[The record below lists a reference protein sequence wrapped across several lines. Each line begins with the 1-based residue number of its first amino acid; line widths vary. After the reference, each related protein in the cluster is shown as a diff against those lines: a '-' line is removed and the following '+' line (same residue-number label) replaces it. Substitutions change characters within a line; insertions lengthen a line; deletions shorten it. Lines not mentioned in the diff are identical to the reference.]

1 MNNHKDFLFNLN
13 MFKPKISKKNVYN
26 NQETC
31 VKNKASIKW
40 VQTNPKFKTFNQ
52 IYYTAGDYQ
61 DFDKYGLLPLIYYLS
76 EKKNPKNLKDLNI
89 HLKNNTSDIFK
100 LYKEIDYVSCLNT
113 FNYIFHKLKKGIFV
127 IIQNNEL
134 KLYLPFSNAHY
145 KNNWYKNIYFT
156 EEEKKLIKNNDYD
169 KIKDKLKN
177 YSIDFMKKYP
187 DQFKGHSI
195 NFYREKWHAN
205 NCMFRNQYPEYEG
218 DLNTNVFKNMFDE
231 LVKHRTIPDVQF
243 FINYRDFPILKK
255 NLTEPYN
262 HLFNSNNVKIEKE
275 FQYKKFCPIFS
286 QSITNDFADLLM
298 PTNDDW
304 VMATSKYFTDGCTSS
319 YNKQSFDKMNLDW
332 KTKKN
337 ICVFRGSATGCGITL
352 ENNMRLKAAQLSL
365 EHENILD
372 AGITDWK
379 ARPKKY
385 SDSPIQIIN
394 PDDFQFKKAL
404 PLTRAEQSNYKY
416 ILDIEGYVSAFR
428 LSSELRM
435 RSVILLVDS
444 DYKLWYSQWLVPYEH
459 FVPVKKDLSDLI
471 EIIQWCIKH
480 DKECSK
486 IAENAYTFYEKYL
499 TKDGIF
505 DYLQKKMNTIYLNR
519 NLKNPLVLKK
529 VKKNVAIIVCYR
541 DSGNGLRKKQK
552 DLFIKIINRIFPE
565 LFNFH
570 LYIIEQSIEGAFNI
584 GKLKNIGFEIAC
596 KNDKYDHFIF
606 SDVDMI
612 PDYDLLKYY
621 QKKFDIPV
629 TLAATGT
636 RYSTKNKTSGKP
648 FIGGALSITKK
659 IFEKING
666 YPNNMRG
673 WGGEDDSLFIRLV
686 ENKLYKLGY
695 PKEGSVIDI
704 EEDEKGKT
712 LSLDEKLK
720 KLDSDKERE
729 NLKLEKLL
737 IDIDT
742 WKKNGLSNLD
752 YNILKTHKVND
763 MTTQITVDLLYN
775 EEERK
780 YPFLFPK
787 GETFKNNSNY
797 KKFKKDTY
805 DTLNTYYHQIL
816 IEHI

>member
-1 MNNHKDFLFNLN
+1 
-13 MFKPKISKKNVYN
+13 
-26 NQETC
+26 
-31 VKNKASIKW
+31 
-40 VQTNPKFKTFNQ
+40 
-52 IYYTAGDYQ
+52 
-61 DFDKYGLLPLIYYLS
+61 
-76 EKKNPKNLKDLNI
+76 
-89 HLKNNTSDIFK
+89 
-100 LYKEIDYVSCLNT
+100 
-113 FNYIFHKLKKGIFV
+113 
-127 IIQNNEL
+127 
-134 KLYLPFSNAHY
+134 
-145 KNNWYKNIYFT
+145 
-156 EEEKKLIKNNDYD
+156 
-169 KIKDKLKN
+169 
-177 YSIDFMKKYP
+177 
-187 DQFKGHSI
+187 
-195 NFYREKWHAN
+195 
-205 NCMFRNQYPEYEG
+205 
-218 DLNTNVFKNMFDE
+218 
-231 LVKHRTIPDVQF
+231 
-243 FINYRDFPILKK
+243 
-255 NLTEPYN
+255 
-262 HLFNSNNVKIEKE
+262 
-275 FQYKKFCPIFS
+275 
-286 QSITNDFADLLM
+286 M

-304 VMATSKYFTDGCTSS
+304 VMASSKYFTDKCSTA
-319 YNKQSFDKMNLDW
+319 YNKQSFDKMNVDW

-337 ICVFRGSATGCGITL
+337 ICVFRGSATGCGMTL

-365 EHENILD
+365 EHNKILD
-372 AGITDWK
+372 VGITDWK

-385 SDSPIQIIN
+385 SDGPVQIIN
-394 PDDFQFKKAL
+394 PNDFQFQKAL
-404 PLTRAEQSNYKY
+404 PLSRSEQSNYKY
-416 ILDIEGYVSAFR
+416 ILNIDGYVSAFR

-435 RSVILLVDS
+435 RSVILLVES

-459 FVPVKKDLSDLI
+459 YVPVKKDLSNLI
-471 EIIQWCIKH
+471 DVIQWCIKH
-480 DKECSK
+480 DKDCSK

-505 DYLQKKMNTIYLNR
+505 DYLQSKMNTIYLNR
-519 NLKNPLVLKK
+519 NVKNPLVLKK

-552 DLFIKIINRIFPE
+552 DLFIQIMNRILPE

-659 IFEKING
+659 LFEKING

-686 ENKLYKLGY
+686 ENKLFKLGY

-704 EEDEKGKT
+704 EEDEKGKILT
-712 LSLDEKLK
+712 LNEKLK

-752 YNILKTHKVND
+752 YNILKTHKINEL
-763 MTTQITVDLLYN
+763 TTQITVDLLYN

-797 KKFKKDTY
+797 KKFKKNTY
-805 DTLNTYYHQIL
+805 DTLNTYYHQII
-816 IEHI
+816 IEYM

>member
-1 MNNHKDFLFNLN
+1 
-13 MFKPKISKKNVYN
+13 
-26 NQETC
+26 
-31 VKNKASIKW
+31 
-40 VQTNPKFKTFNQ
+40 
-52 IYYTAGDYQ
+52 
-61 DFDKYGLLPLIYYLS
+61 
-76 EKKNPKNLKDLNI
+76 
-89 HLKNNTSDIFK
+89 
-100 LYKEIDYVSCLNT
+100 
-113 FNYIFHKLKKGIFV
+113 
-127 IIQNNEL
+127 
-134 KLYLPFSNAHY
+134 
-145 KNNWYKNIYFT
+145 
-156 EEEKKLIKNNDYD
+156 
-169 KIKDKLKN
+169 
-177 YSIDFMKKYP
+177 
-187 DQFKGHSI
+187 
-195 NFYREKWHAN
+195 
-205 NCMFRNQYPEYEG
+205 
-218 DLNTNVFKNMFDE
+218 
-231 LVKHRTIPDVQF
+231 
-243 FINYRDFPILKK
+243 
-255 NLTEPYN
+255 
-262 HLFNSNNVKIEKE
+262 
-275 FQYKKFCPIFS
+275 
-286 QSITNDFADLLM
+286 
-298 PTNDDW
+298 
-304 VMATSKYFTDGCTSS
+304 
-319 YNKQSFDKMNLDW
+319 
-332 KTKKN
+332 
-337 ICVFRGSATGCGITL
+337 
-352 ENNMRLKAAQLSL
+352 
-365 EHENILD
+365 
-372 AGITDWK
+372 
-379 ARPKKY
+379 
-385 SDSPIQIIN
+385 
-394 PDDFQFKKAL
+394 
-404 PLTRAEQSNYKY
+404 
-416 ILDIEGYVSAFR
+416 
-428 LSSELRM
+428 M
-435 RSVILLVDS
+435 RSVVLIVES
-444 DYKLWYSQWLVPYEH
+444 DYKLWYSHLLVPYEH

-480 DKECSK
+480 DKECFK
-486 IAENAYTFYEKYL
+486 IAENAYKFYEKYL

-505 DYLQKKMNTIYLNR
+505 DYLQHKMNTIYLNR

-541 DSGNGLRKKQK
+541 DSGDGLRKKQK
-552 DLFIKIINRIFPE
+552 DLFIKIMNRILPE

-584 GKLKNIGFEIAC
+584 GKLKNIGFKIAC

-612 PDYDLLKYY
+612 PDYDLLSYY

-704 EEDEKGKT
+704 EEDEKGKI

-752 YNILKTHKVND
+752 YNVLKTHKVNEL
-763 MTTQITVDLLYN
+763 TTQITVDLLYN

-805 DTLNTYYHQIL
+805 DTLNTYYHQII
-816 IEHI
+816 IEHV

>member
-1 MNNHKDFLFNLN
+1 MNNPKDVLFNLN
-13 MFKPKISKKNVYN
+13 MFKPKISKQNVYN
-26 NQETC
+26 NKETC
-31 VKNKASIKW
+31 EKNKASIKW
-40 VQTNPKFKTFNQ
+40 VQTNPRFSKFNQ

-76 EKKNPKNLKDLNI
+76 EKKKKLNDVKMN
-89 HLKNNTSDIFK
+89 LKNNKYEIFK
-100 LYKEIDYVSCLNT
+100 LYKEIDYISCLNT

-156 EEEKKLIKNNDYD
+156 EEEKKLIENNDYD

-177 YSIDFMKKYP
+177 YSIEFMKKYP
-187 DQFKGHSI
+187 DQFKGRSI
-195 NFYREKWHAN
+195 NFYRDRWHAN

-231 LVKHRTIPDVQF
+231 LVKHREITDVQF

-262 HLFNSNNVKIEKE
+262 HLFNSDKVKIEKE

-365 EHENILD
+365 EHKNILD
-372 AGITDWK
+372 VGITDWK
-379 ARPKKY
+379 PRPKKY

-394 PDDFQFKKAL
+394 PEDFQFKKAL

-435 RSVILLVDS
+435 RSVVLIVES
-444 DYKLWYSQWLVPYEH
+444 DYKLWYSHLLVPYEH
-459 FVPVKKDLSDLI
+459 FIPVKKDLSDLI

-486 IAENAYTFYEKYL
+486 IAENAYTFYEKKL

-612 PDYDLLKYY
+612 PDYDLLNYY

-712 LSLDEKLK
+712 LSLEEKLK

-787 GETFKNNSNY
+787 GKTFKNNSNY

-805 DTLNTYYHQIL
+805 DKLNTYYHQII
-816 IEHI
+816 IEHV

>member
-1 MNNHKDFLFNLN
+1 MNNHKDVLFNLN
-13 MFKPKISKKNVYN
+13 MFKPKISKQNSYN
-26 NQETC
+26 NKEKC
-31 VKNKASIKW
+31 DKNALIKW
-40 VQTNPKFKTFNQ
+40 AQTNPRFTKFDQ

-61 DFDKYGLLPLIYYLS
+61 DFDKYGLLPLVYYLS
-76 EKKNPKNLKDLNI
+76 EKKDAKDLKDLKD
-89 HLKNNTSDIFK
+89 LKNNNRDIFK
-100 LYKEIDYVSCLNT
+100 LYKEIDYFSCLNT
-113 FNYIFHKLKKGIFV
+113 FNYMFHKFKKGIFV
-127 IIQNNEL
+127 IFQNNQL
-134 KLYLPFSNAHY
+134 KLFLPFSNAYY
-145 KNNWYKNIYFT
+145 KNNWYKNIYFN
-156 EEEKKLIKNNDYD
+156 EEEKKLMEHNKDYN
-169 KIKDKLKN
+169 KIKHKLN
-177 YSIDFMKKYP
+177 AYTIEFMKKYP
-187 DQFKGHSI
+187 DQFKSRGI
-195 NFYREKWHAN
+195 NFNREKWHAN

-218 DLNTNVFKNMFDE
+218 DQNFNVFKNMFDE
-231 LVKHRTIPDVQF
+231 LVKHREIPDVHF

-262 HLFNSNNVKIEKE
+262 HLFNSDEVKIEKE

-304 VMATSKYFTDGCTSS
+304 VMASSKYFTYKCSTS
-319 YNKQSFDKMNLDW
+319 YNKQSFDKMNIDW

-337 ICVFRGSATGCGITL
+337 ICVFRGSATGCGMTL

-365 EHENILD
+365 ENENILD
-372 AGITDWK
+372 VGITDWK

-385 SDSPIQIIN
+385 SDGPVQIIN
-394 PDDFQFKKAL
+394 PNDFQFKKAL
-404 PLTRAEQSNYKY
+404 PLTRSEQSNYKY
-416 ILDIEGYVSAFR
+416 ILNIDGYVSAFR

-435 RSVILLVDS
+435 RSVILIVES

-459 FVPVKKDLSDLI
+459 YVPVKKDLSDLI
-471 EIIQWCIKH
+471 DIIQWCIKH

-505 DYLQKKMNTIYLNR
+505 DYLQHKMNTIYLNR

-552 DLFIKIINRIFPE
+552 DLFIKIMNRILPE

-584 GKLKNIGFEIAC
+584 GKLKNIGFEIAS

-612 PDYDLLKYY
+612 PDYNLLSYY
-621 QKKFDIPV
+621 QKKFDKPV

-704 EEDEKGKT
+704 EEDEKGKI

-752 YNILKTHKVND
+752 YNILKTHKVNEL
-763 MTTQITVDLLYN
+763 TTQITVDLLYN

-805 DTLNTYYHQIL
+805 DKLNKYYHQII

>member
-1 MNNHKDFLFNLN
+1 MNNPKDVLFNLN
-13 MFKPKISKKNVYN
+13 MFKPKISKQNVYDN
-26 NQETC
+26 KEKC
-31 VKNKASIKW
+31 LKNKNSIKW
-40 VQTNPKFKTFNQ
+40 VQTNPRFSKFNQ

-76 EKKNPKNLKDLNI
+76 EKKKKLNDVKMN
-89 HLKNNTSDIFK
+89 LKNNKYEIFK
-100 LYKEIDYVSCLNT
+100 LYKEIDYISCLNT

-156 EEEKKLIKNNDYD
+156 EEEKKLIENNDYD

-177 YSIDFMKKYP
+177 YSIEFMKKYP
-187 DQFKGHSI
+187 DQFKGRGI
-195 NFYREKWHAN
+195 NFYRERWHAN
-205 NCMFRNQYPEYEG
+205 NCMFRNQYPDYEG

-262 HLFNSNNVKIEKE
+262 HLFNSDKVKIEKE

-365 EHENILD
+365 EHKNILD
-372 AGITDWK
+372 VGITDWK
-379 ARPKKY
+379 PRPKKY

-435 RSVILLVDS
+435 RSVVLIVES
-444 DYKLWYSQWLVPYEH
+444 DYKLWYSHLLVPYEH

-471 EIIQWCIKH
+471 DIIQWCIKH

-486 IAENAYTFYEKYL
+486 IAENAYTFYEKKL

-529 VKKNVAIIVCYR
+529 VKKNVAVIVCYR

-552 DLFIKIINRIFPE
+552 DLFIKIMNRILPE

-612 PDYDLLKYY
+612 PDYDLLNYY

-686 ENKLYKLGY
+686 ENKLFKLGY

-704 EEDEKGKT
+704 EEDEKGKI

-805 DTLNTYYHQIL
+805 DKLNIYYHQII
-816 IEHI
+816 IEHV